1 MTYPSTYTAYRR
13 SAGQE
18 KASRQNPLTLEQSQE
33 NLPQEKDLGPNDVV
47 IKIHAVSLNYRD
59 VAMLVAEYPPAVTE
73 QGIPCSDASAEV
85 VGLGSAVKN
94 FKVGDIVAPIC
105 NQGDFHPTDDSISVA
120 IGANGA
126 GVLREYAVYQEKH
139 LVHLPKHLSW
149 EEVSCSENICKCVGL
164 IQEKG
169 AMLPC
174 AGVTAWNALDSLET
188 VQEHS
193 SALLQG
199 TGGVSMFSLLL
210 CLAGGITPIITSSSN
225 DKIKAIQDRISDKVR
240 GLNYKTD
247 DQAAKIKELTNDR
260 GVDFVVN
267 NTGVGSLIDDISY
280 LCARGGTVSLVGFLA
295 GWEADWKPAQLMA
308 LMGKGAKLKG
318 IAVGSKKDFED
329 MNAFIEDK
337 KVKFDV
343 MLDKTFGFEDAK
355 KAFDLQLS
363 GNFSGKIVIKVAQ

>member
-149 EEVSCSENICKCVGL
+149 EE
-164 IQEKG
+164 G